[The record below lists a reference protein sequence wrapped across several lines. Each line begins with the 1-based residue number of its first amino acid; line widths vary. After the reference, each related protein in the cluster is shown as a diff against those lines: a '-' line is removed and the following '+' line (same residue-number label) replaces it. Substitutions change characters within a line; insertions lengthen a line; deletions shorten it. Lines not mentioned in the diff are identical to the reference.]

1 MSDLAEQTGTTINRD
16 IVPEIR
22 KDYLDYAMSCIVDR
36 ALPDLRDGLKP
47 VHRRILYAAREMG
60 LHYNTPY
67 KKSARLVGD
76 IIGKYHPHGDT
87 AVYDTMV
94 RMTQSFTLRYPLIDG
109 QGNFGSMDGDSPAAM
124 RYTEARL
131 SKISKILLGDLYE
144 DTVDFRP
151 NYDEKEKEP
160 VVLPSAIP
168 NILLNGS
175 DGIAVGMATKCPP
188 HNITEV
194 MKAAEYI
201 LDNGDIDD
209 DTLFSF
215 IRNADFPT
223 GGHIL
228 GYESYRRA
236 MLTGSGAITLRSVM
250 HVETVGKN
258 GQALVV
264 TEFPYQVNKA
274 KWVEDVSIMVNLGK
288 IQGIQDI
295 RDESSREGVR
305 VVVFLRRDA
314 TPDRVK
320 NQLLKHSRAQINFN
334 INMTMLNNGVPMQ
347 MGLRDVLTTFVGF
360 RVEVIRR
367 RTEYRLKQ
375 AERRAHIV
383 EGLAV
388 VRDSID
394 TAVSIIRMSEN
405 AEEASS
411 RLMAYTWNSKTI
423 ADWRFKVYNELM
435 SAVYILDEEQVK
447 AIMDMR
453 LQKLTAVE
461 KSDLDKSY
469 SDLMVSIKELK
480 NILDKPEVLK
490 QVIRDEWDQI
500 LKDFGDGRLSE
511 VVDAES
517 SVDDES
523 LIEKRD
529 VVVTYTNNGY
539 LKSQIMSDY
548 QPQLRGGTGKSAQN
562 VVEDDSIK
570 TALFCSTHDDILFFT
585 DLGRVFKKKGYD
597 IPIANR
603 TSKGKYV
610 ANFLELAT
618 TESISA
624 VLSGVSTKFLVFLTR
639 NGMVKRCSIDEFTNP
654 RKSGSQSIV
663 LNEGD
668 RLVNVIGAQDEE
680 GSIII
685 TTQRGKIL
693 RFPASDIRLVSRTSK
708 GVRSIQLKQDDLIVS
723 ADIVLETDKIL
734 TVTTNGYGKVSSV
747 SEFSMRT
754 KGGSPITCVKT
765 TDKTGLTIGSF
776 SISDGDDALFLT
788 KQAKAI
794 RLSLD
799 SINETGR
806 ITQGVRLIRL
816 DDNDSLSAVII
827 IKDVEPSE
835 TQRETQ
841 QTQLDGL

>member
-1 MSDLAEQTGTTINRD
+1 MSDLLEQTGTTINRD

-60 LHYNTPY
+60 LHHNTPY

-94 RMTQSFTLRYPLIDG
+94 RMAQSFTLRYPLIDG

-131 SKISKILLGDLYE
+131 SKISRILLGDLYE

-168 NILLNGS
+168 TILLNGS

-194 MKAAEYI
+194 MRAAEYV
-201 LDNGDIDD
+201 LDNGDIDED
-209 DTLFSF
+209 ALFSF
-215 IRNADFPT
+215 IKNADFPT

-236 MLTGSGAITLRSVM
+236 MLSGSGAITLRAVM

-258 GQALVV
+258 GQALVL

-274 KWVEDVSIMVNLGK
+274 KWVEDVSVLVNTGK

-314 TPDRVK
+314 TPERVK
-320 NQLLKHSRAQINFN
+320 NQLLKHTRAQINFN

-347 MGLRDVLTTFVGF
+347 MGLKDVLKTFVSF

-375 AERRAHIV
+375 AEKRAHVV

-388 VRDSID
+388 VRESID
-394 TAVSIIRMSEN
+394 TAVSIIRGSEN
-405 AEEASS
+405 VEEASS
-411 RLMAYTWNSKTI
+411 KLLSYKWNSKAV

-435 SAVYILDEEQVK
+435 SPVYTLDEEQVK
-447 AIMDMR
+447 SIMDMK

-469 SDLMVSIKELK
+469 SDLMSAIKTFR
-480 NILDKPEVLK
+480 NILDKPDALN
-490 QVIRDEWDQI
+490 QVIRDEWREI
-500 LKDFGDGRLSE
+500 IKEFGDDRLSE
-511 VVDAES
+511 VVDAQS

-529 VVVTYTNNGY
+529 VVVTYTSNGY
-539 LKSQIMSDY
+539 LKSQVISDY
-548 QPQLRGGTGKSAQN
+548 RQQQRGGTGKSAQN
-562 VVEDDSIK
+562 VVDDDNIK
-570 TALFCSTHDDILFFT
+570 TALFCSTHDDVLFFT

-603 TSKGKYV
+603 SSKGRYI
-610 ANFLELAT
+610 ANFLEIGG

-624 VLSGVSTKFLVFLTR
+624 VISSVSTKFLVFLTR

-654 RKSGSQSIV
+654 RKSGSQSIT
-663 LNEGD
+663 LNDGD
-668 RLVNVIGAQDEE
+668 RLVSVIGAQNDD

-685 TTQRGKIL
+685 TTRQGKIL
-693 RFPASDIRLVSRTSK
+693 RFPHSDIRLVSRVSK
-708 GVRSIQLKQDDLIVS
+708 GVRSIQLKKDDVIVS
-723 ADIVLETDKIL
+723 ADIVQETDKIL
-734 TVTTNGYGKVSSV
+734 TVTNKGYGKVSSV

-754 KGGSPITCVKT
+754 KGGAPVACVKT
-765 TDKTGLTIGSF
+765 SDKTGLAIGSF
-776 SISDGDDALFLT
+776 SVADGDDALFLT
-788 KQAKAI
+788 QQAKAI

-816 DDNDSLSAVII
+816 DDTDSLSTVVIL
-827 IKDVEPSE
+827 KAE
-835 TQRETQ
+835 TSSADPAQD
-841 QTQLDGL
+841 QTLLEGL